1 MNMEDKKTMIA
12 NLKFMSEK
20 SKKEAERLMDIHNK
34 VLICLKKGTPKKL
47 LDLVEASKKEGKGI
61 SIEDLSRVVDYTM
74 IVPDGFVQFGLTMHL
89 DEVCEAWL
97 SIALEKFIGWEQGE
111 KVDFALRCKDYELL
125 LDSALTGP
133 LEDQDACRRY
143 FIETVLFRLTSIYG
157 ENEVYKS

>member
-1 MNMEDKKTMIA
+1 MIA

-61 SIEDLSRVVDYTM
+61 SIEDLSRVLNYDM
-74 IVPDGFVQFGLTMHL
+74 IIPDGFVQFDLSMHL
-89 DEVCEAWL
+89 DEVCEAYL
-97 SIALEKFIGWEQGE
+97 SIAIIKVPGWKQGE
-111 KVDFALRCKDYELL
+111 KVDFALSCKDYELFL
-125 LDSALTGP
+125 NSSLVGP
-133 LEDQDACRRY
+133 LEDIDLWRRK
-143 FIETVLFRLTSIYG
+143 FIDSVLFRLGCIYG

>member
-1 MNMEDKKTMIA
+1 MEDKNTMIA

-89 DEVCEAWL
+89 DEVCEAYL
-97 SIALEKFIGWEQGE
+97 SIALSKISGWKQGE

-133 LEDQDACRRY
+133 LEDQDACRQY
-143 FIETVLFRLTSIYG
+143 FIETVLFRLTCIYG

>member
-1 MNMEDKKTMIA
+1 MIA

-97 SIALEKFIGWEQGE
+97 SITLEKFIGWEQGE
-111 KVDFALRCKDYELL
+111 KVDFALSCKDYELL
-125 LDSALTGP
+125 LDSAITGP

-143 FIETVLFRLTSIYG
+143 FIETVLFRLTCIYG

>member
-1 MNMEDKKTMIA
+1 MIA

-20 SKKEAERLMDIHNK
+20 SKEEAKRLMDLHNE

-125 LDSALTGP
+125 LDSALTDP

-143 FIETVLFRLTSIYG
+143 FIETVLFRLTCIYG

>member
-1 MNMEDKKTMIA
+1 MIA

-47 LDLVEASKKEGKGI
+47 LDLVEASKEEGKGI

-89 DEVCEAWL
+89 DEVCEACL

-125 LDSALTGP
+125 LDSAITGP

-143 FIETVLFRLTSIYG
+143 FIESVLFRLTCIYG
-157 ENEVYKS
+157 ENEVYKP

>member
-1 MNMEDKKTMIA
+1 MIA

-61 SIEDLSRVVDYTM
+61 SIEDLSKAVDYTM
-74 IVPDGFVQFGLTMHL
+74 IIPDGFVQFGLTMHL

-125 LDSALTGP
+125 LDSAITGP

-143 FIETVLFRLTSIYG
+143 FIETVLFRLTCIYG

>member
-1 MNMEDKKTMIA
+1 MIA

-20 SKKEAERLMDIHNK
+20 SKEEAKRLMDIHNK

-97 SIALEKFIGWEQGE
+97 SIALEKLIGWEQGE

-125 LDSALTGP
+125 LDSAITGP
-133 LEDQDACRRY
+133 LEDQDACRRC
-143 FIETVLFRLTSIYG
+143 FIETVLFRLTCIYG
-157 ENEVYKS
+157 ENEVYKP

>member
-1 MNMEDKKTMIA
+1 MIA

-61 SIEDLSRVVDYTM
+61 SIEDLSRVLNYDM
-74 IVPDGFVQFGLTMHL
+74 IIPDGFVQFGLTMHL
-89 DEVCEAWL
+89 DEVCEAYL
-97 SIALEKFIGWEQGE
+97 SIAIIKVPGWKQGE
-111 KVDFALRCKDYELL
+111 KVDFALSCKDYELFL
-125 LDSALTGP
+125 NSSLVGP
-133 LEDQDACRRY
+133 LEDIDLWRRK
-143 FIETVLFRLTSIYG
+143 FIDSVLFRLECIYG

>member
-1 MNMEDKKTMIA
+1 MEDKKTMIA

-47 LDLVEASKKEGKGI
+47 LNLVEASRKGGKGI
-61 SIEDLSRVVDYTM
+61 SIEDLSKAVDYTM
-74 IVPDGFVQFGLTMHL
+74 IIPDGFVQFGLTMHL

-97 SIALEKFIGWEQGE
+97 SVALSKIPGWEKEE
-111 KVDFALRCKDYELL
+111 KVDFVLRCKDYELL

-133 LEDQDACRRY
+133 LEDQDACRQY
-143 FIETVLFRLTSIYG
+143 FIETVLFRLTCIYG

>member
-1 MNMEDKKTMIA
+1 MIA

-47 LDLVEASKKEGKGI
+47 LDLVKASKKEGKDGI
-61 SIEDLSRVVDYTM
+61 SIEDLSSVLDYDM
-74 IVPDGFVQFGLTMHL
+74 IISGGFVQFDLSMHL

-97 SIALEKFIGWEQGE
+97 SITLGKLPGWEQGE
-111 KVDFALRCKDYELL
+111 RVDFALRCKDYELL
-125 LDSALTGP
+125 LNSSLVGP

-143 FIETVLFRLTSIYG
+143 FIESVLLRLECIYG

>member
-1 MNMEDKKTMIA
+1 MIA

-20 SKKEAERLMDIHNK
+20 SKEEAKRLMDLHNE

-47 LDLVEASKKEGKGI
+47 LDLVEASRKEKGKGI
-61 SIEDLSRVVDYTM
+61 SIEDLSKAVDYTM
-74 IVPDGFVQFGLTMHL
+74 IIPDGFVQFGLTMHL

-97 SIALEKFIGWEQGE
+97 SIALSKIPGWEKEE

-133 LEDQDACRRY
+133 LEDQDACRQY
-143 FIETVLFRLTSIYG
+143 FIETVLFRLTCIYG

>member
-1 MNMEDKKTMIA
+1 MIA

-20 SKKEAERLMDIHNK
+20 SKKEAERLMDIHKK

-47 LDLVEASKKEGKGI
+47 LELVEASKKEGKGI
-61 SIEDLSRVVDYTM
+61 SIEDLFRVLDYDM
-74 IVPDGFVQFGLTMHL
+74 IISDGYVQFDLSMHL

-125 LDSALTGP
+125 LDSAITGP

-143 FIETVLFRLTSIYG
+143 FIETVLFRLTCIYG

>member
-1 MNMEDKKTMIA
+1 MEDKKTMIA

-74 IVPDGFVQFGLTMHL
+74 IVPDGFVQFSLTMHL

-111 KVDFALRCKDYELL
+111 KVDFALSCKDYELL

-143 FIETVLFRLTSIYG
+143 FIETVLFRLTCIYG

>member
-1 MNMEDKKTMIA
+1 MEDKKAMIA

-20 SKKEAERLMDIHNK
+20 SKEEAKRLMDLHNE

-89 DEVCEAWL
+89 DEVCEACL
-97 SIALEKFIGWEQGE
+97 SIALEKFLGWEQGE

-143 FIETVLFRLTSIYG
+143 FIETVLFRLTCIYG

>member
-1 MNMEDKKTMIA
+1 MEDKNTMIA

-97 SIALEKFIGWEQGE
+97 SIALEKFIGWEKEE
-111 KVDFALRCKDYELL
+111 KVGFALTCKDYELL
-125 LDSALTGP
+125 LDSSLTGP

-143 FIETVLFRLTSIYG
+143 FIESVLFRLTCIYG
-157 ENEVYKS
+157 ENEVYKP

>member
-1 MNMEDKKTMIA
+1 MEDKKTMIA

-61 SIEDLSRVVDYTM
+61 SMEDLYRVVDYTM

-97 SIALEKFIGWEQGE
+97 SIALIKVPGWEQGE
-111 KVDFALRCKDYELL
+111 KVDFALSCKDY
-125 LDSALTGP
+125 ALFLNSSLVGP
-133 LEDQDACRRY
+133 LEDQDLWRRK
-143 FIETVLFRLTSIYG
+143 FIESVLFRLTCIYG
-157 ENEVYKS
+157 SEEVYRP